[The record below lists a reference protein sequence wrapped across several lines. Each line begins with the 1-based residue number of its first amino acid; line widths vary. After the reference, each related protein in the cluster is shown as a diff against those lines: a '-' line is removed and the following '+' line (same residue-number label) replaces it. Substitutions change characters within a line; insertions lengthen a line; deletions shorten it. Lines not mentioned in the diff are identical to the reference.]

1 MKSFPT
7 APCDQNYISTVGSD
21 PFSEND
27 FDDFLRAGG
36 LEIYGINEDTD
47 VLIVGRDFGQ
57 DENDEQSFSAL
68 LEMRKGKYLTVYSQ
82 EMFLAHW
89 FSGRDPFEDEDVAK
103 AFVECH
109 PALEFISTSW
119 FGWISTFVKLGDSGE
134 VLFIDAPKTG
144 VLGYLGYTV
153 EQKANLS
160 PSERRTILTQ
170 VFKSKLPNINSAE
183 YMQEW
188 GNPNSKERLKKMADS
203 LAWFC
208 RSQKKKGNDN
218 AASRYEED
226 LKWLRKTFYNERYN
240 FHWAQSYVE

>member
-1 MKSFPT
+1 M
-7 APCDQNYISTVGSD
+7 Q
-21 PFSEND
+21 
-27 FDDFLRAGG
+27 
-36 LEIYGINEDTD
+36 IYDIDEDTD

-103 AFVECH
+103 AFAEGH
-109 PALEFISTSW
+109 SALEFISTRW

-134 VLFIDAPKTG
+134 GLFIDAPKTG
-144 VLGYLGYTV
+144 ILGYLGYTV

-160 PSERRTILTQ
+160 LPARRAILTQ

-183 YMQEW
+183 CICKN
-188 GNPNSKERLKKMADS
+188 GDS
-203 LAWFC
+203 QT
-208 RSQKKKGNDN
+208 RRN
-218 AASRYEED
+218 A
-226 LKWLRKTFYNERYN
+226 
-240 FHWAQSYVE
+240 